1 MILTAMLTLKLVSV
15 LLVFAAGFFSG
26 LLPLRMGRSASGGHW
41 FGIGNA
47 CADGIFLGVGLIH
60 VLPDAM

>member
-1 MILTAMLTLKLVSV
+1 MLTLKLLSV
-15 LLVFAAGFFSG
+15 LLVSAAGFFSG
-26 LLPLRMGRSASGGHW
+26 LLPLRIERSTSSGHL

-47 CADGIFLGVGLIH
+47 CADGIFLWVGLIH